1 MIKKLKPITPSQ
13 RHRTIINKKKL
24 HPKNSIKSLTYGLTK
39 SGGRNNKGRITSYHK
54 GGGNKKMYREINFKR
69 NEFGING
76 VVTRLEYDPNRS
88 AFIALIL
95 YDNGI
100 YKYILAPKNLKIG
113 DSINSGQKEI
123 KLGHT
128 LFLKDIPVGQ
138 FIHNIEL
145 KPGKGGQFIR
155 SAGGFAKVI
164 KKDYKTHYVTI
175 RLNNNKYYLIH
186 MNCLATIGIVSNMEH
201 KHIKYGKAGVK
212 RWLNKRP
219 TVRGVAMN
227 PIDHPHGG
235 GEGKSKSG
243 RVSVTPWGKI
253 TKGQPTR
260 KIKRTNKWIL

>member
-1 MIKKLKPITPSQ
+1 MGIKKKTMIKKLKPITPSQ

-69 NEFGING
+69 NE
-76 VVTRLEYDPNRS
+76 Y
-88 AFIALIL
+88 
-95 YDNGI
+95 GI

-164 KKDYKTHYVTI
+164 KKDYKTH
-175 RLNNNKYYLIH
+175 
-186 MNCLATIGIVSNMEH
+186 
-201 KHIKYGKAGVK
+201 
-212 RWLNKRP
+212 
-219 TVRGVAMN
+219 
-227 PIDHPHGG
+227 
-235 GEGKSKSG
+235 
-243 RVSVTPWGKI
+243 
-253 TKGQPTR
+253 
-260 KIKRTNKWIL
+260 